1 MVGRNSALASHCWAV
16 LGVVLRTLHMLSIP
30 FTTRLQSQPLSLILK
45 GCAVTASRREDTSS
59 VDALSSTVI
68 TFVLFV
74 CVC

>member
-1 MVGRNSALASHCWAV
+1 MVDRNSALASHCWAV
-16 LGVVLRTLHMLSIP
+16 LGVILRTLHMLSIP
-30 FTTRLQSQPLSLILK
+30 FTRLQSQPLSLILK